1 MIQHGNKNLITSR
14 FVLCSQLRS
23 VAININNS
31 LRLFL
36 LQERKLFLSMKRCY
50 AHRREAQGCG
60 GQDSG
65 DGRHGRKDGGLF
77 GVLALDGFLGLGR
90 ASYGILQQFQRV
102 GGLCSRNGFPRGT
115 NAVWRGLVVGK
126 NVC

>member
-1 MIQHGNKNLITSR
+1 MLHFIACKGDKRHT
-14 FVLCSQLRS
+14 QLR
-23 VAININNS
+23 
-31 LRLFL
+31 R
-36 LQERKLFLSMKRCY
+36 Y
-50 AHRREAQGCG
+50 ASQAEHQAKPHRREAQGCG

-65 DGRHGRKDGGLF
+65 DGRHRRKDGGLF